1 MPYDIYELGRLLANV
16 SYQHWISEELFS
28 FGWFVSVGALI
39 VAYGI
44 WLILVDKSRIKDLLL
59 LGSLC
64 AVAFAVID
72 TVLVGFLGLWSF
84 KIRLFPFQPPLFI
97 VGLTMGPIMYMLVF
111 QYTSSWRNF
120 FLWNGIGCA
129 VIVFGVLPV
138 FSLLGIFQLYKWNW
152 VFHYLLF
159 FLVGTVAR
167 GLLFWFTSIEQ
178 NQPASKRMAQL
189 YPKLQPAATKPLI
202 SDETDKTDNGQ

>member
-1 MPYDIYELGRLLANV
+1 MPYDIYELGRLSANV
-16 SYQHWISEELFS
+16 SYQHWITEELFS
-28 FGWFVSVGALI
+28 FGWLVSVGALI

-138 FSLLGIFQLYKWNW
+138 YSLLGIFQLYKWNW

-159 FLVGTVAR
+159 FSVGTVAR

-178 NQPASKRMAQL
+178 NQTASKRMAQL

-202 SDETDKTDNGQ
+202 SDEADKTDNGQ